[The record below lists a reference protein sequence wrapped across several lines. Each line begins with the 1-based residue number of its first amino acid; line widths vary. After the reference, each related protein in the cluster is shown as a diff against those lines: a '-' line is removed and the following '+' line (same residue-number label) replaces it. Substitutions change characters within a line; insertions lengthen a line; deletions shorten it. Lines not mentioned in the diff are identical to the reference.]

1 MAKITLEI
9 HDTPTDSWTQAA
21 IDWIV
26 NNVDSLPQPLE
37 KYANGEV
44 SVIEVLDAMYDSGTF
59 EWPFMTTKD
68 LQAECQKAAAKGFW
82 EETLYRAYALMMDGK
97 EYYNTRYWA
106 YNGNP
111 VAITASWFRKIVQQA
126 IKRLDK

>member
-9 HDTPTDSWTQAA
+9 NDTPTDSWTQAA

-44 SVIEVLDAMYDSGTF
+44 PVFEVLDAMYDSGTF

-68 LQAECQKAAAKGFW
+68 LQSECRKAAEKGFW
-82 EETLYRAYALMMDGK
+82 EETICRAYALMMDEK
-97 EYYNTRYWA
+97 EYYKTRYWA

-126 IKRLDK
+126 LKRLDK

>member
-9 HDTPTDSWTQAA
+9 NDAPTDYWTQAA

-44 SVIEVLDAMYDSGTF
+44 PVFEVLDAMYESGTF
-59 EWPFMTTKD
+59 EWPLMTTKD
-68 LQAECQKAAAKGFW
+68 LQIECRKSVEKGFW
-82 EETLYRAYALMMDGK
+82 EETIYRAYALMMDGK
-97 EYYNTRYWA
+97 EYYKTRYWA

-111 VAITASWFRKIVQQA
+111 VAITASELRKIVQQA
-126 IKRLDK
+126 LQRLDK

>member
-9 HDTPTDSWTQAA
+9 NDEPNEFWVKSA

-26 NNVDSLPQPLE
+26 DNAESLPQPLE
-37 KYANGEV
+37 KYANGEE
-44 SVIEVLDAMYDSGTF
+44 SVIEVLDAMYGSGTF
-59 EWPFMTTKD
+59 DWSLMTTKD
-68 LQAECQKAAAKGFW
+68 LQTECQKAAEKGFW
-82 EETLYRAYALMMDGK
+82 EETMYRAYALFLDDK
-97 EYYNTRYWA
+97 DYYKTRYWA

-126 IKRLDK
+126 LKRLDK